1 MLSVMTIQHPLCL
14 VLNKYT
20 VGFFQ
25 SFYDKLFKTGQ
36 KLMKT
41 HHCALQKVSYIDKKA
56 TKCIGYLKKLLTC
69 DFTFLKKG
77 KKNTN
82 SFSQFKDNEIFQ
94 ILKN

>member
-20 VGFFQ
+20 VVFFQ

-36 KLMKT
+36 KLIKT
-41 HHCALQKVSYIDKKA
+41 HHCPLQKVTNIDKKA